1 MIEAVKMLDLL
12 ETSCAVLRKERTNFI
27 YRGES

>member
-27 YRGES
+27 